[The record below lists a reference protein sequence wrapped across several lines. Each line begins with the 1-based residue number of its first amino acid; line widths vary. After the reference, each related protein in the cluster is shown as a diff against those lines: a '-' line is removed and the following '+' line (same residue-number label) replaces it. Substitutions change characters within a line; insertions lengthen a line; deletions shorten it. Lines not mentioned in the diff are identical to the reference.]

1 MARKKMI
8 PNVPG
13 IAGQV
18 VKGYKDVITQPLY
31 DTLDIANGATGDFQ
45 FFTTPISTGKT
56 LFETNLRSAGEIE
69 RGKLFWLY
77 GFSYSLNTSQVKGA
91 DYEDLIG
98 TGLPYITFTL
108 LDKVYWESP
117 LIFIPA
123 FTGFYNVDSITN
135 VDTVT
140 PFNQVKYLA
149 LSKPI
154 KIWGKQSFSLKLT
167 LQAALTLTK
176 TYKMT
181 FYLHG
186 TMARNIQ

>member
-1 MARKKMI
+1 MAKKKWI
-8 PNVPG
+8 PNIPG
-13 IAGQV
+13 TAGQV
-18 VKGYKDVITQPLY
+18 IKGFKDVITQPLY
-31 DTLDIANGATGDFQ
+31 DTLDIANGANGDFQ

-77 GFSYSLNTSQVKGA
+77 GFSYYFNTSRIIGD

-98 TGLPYITFTL
+98 TGKPYITFTL

-123 FTGFYNVDSITN
+123 FTGYFNADAITN
-135 VDTVT
+135 TDTVT
-140 PFNQVKYLA
+140 PFNQIKYLA

-167 LQAALTLTK
+167 IQAALTLSK
-176 TYKMT
+176 TYAMT